1 MYSNQDKY
9 DFAIKDIKYSIG
21 MSRGNALSKAVDLVI
36 AGGVVGKS
44 HEEVFKDIFEVADK
58 FHHFNQ
64 VSIDKDFKLWLES
77 NEKKLIIKA
86 LDDTDGNK
94 TAAAE
99 KLGISR
105 RTLHRKLNEY
115 GIN

>member
-1 MYSNQDKY
+1 MPGSANIRPPVITDSL
-9 DFAIKDIKYSIG
+9 DI
-21 MSRGNALSKAVDLVI
+21 
-36 AGGVVGKS
+36 
-44 HEEVFKDIFEVADK
+44 
-58 FHHFNQ
+58 
-64 VSIDKDFKLWLES
+64 ES